1 MKLPED
7 YNDKSG
13 LTPVIVSTIVAVSMF
28 VLVLLV
34 VVLFINHRQN
44 PPRRTQYTPVSY
56 THLRAHET

>member
-34 VVLFINHRQN
+34 VVLFISFYLIH
-44 PPRRTQYTPVSY
+44 
-56 THLRAHET
+56 